1 MTRNISRW
9 RLTEFLCGRERN
21 WRGSGIGFVL
31 FFIVAYVIYGS
42 QPKVGASAETLV
54 SFYDG
59 DRTRI
64 LIAAVIFGLGVVSAP
79 LRSEPRNGE
88 HV

>member
-1 MTRNISRW
+1 MANVNW
-9 RLTEFLCGRERN
+9 ERN

-42 QPKVGASAETLV
+42 QPKMGASAEQLV
-54 SFYDG
+54 SFYNG

-64 LIAAVIFGLGVVSAP
+64 LIAAVILGIGGPQPALV
-79 LRSEPRNGE
+79 RSGALE
-88 HV
+88 